1 MKQKGLYK
9 AALYCRLSQDDGLV
23 GDSSSIQTQKM
34 MLEKYANDN
43 GIIIVD
49 YYIDDGYSGTNFD
62 RPAFPRMIA
71 DIDDEKVN
79 MVITKDL
86 SRLGRDYVRTGY
98 YIDFYFKDKDI
109 RYIAIN
115 DNVDTLYENN
125 DIAPFKNILNEM
137 YAKDTSRKVKTAK
150 KLLMQKGLYMA
161 AQPPYGYKKDPNDKN
176 HLVIDEEAAKV
187 VKLIFD
193 LVLSNMGISTIAK
206 ELNKRCVP
214 IPSVY
219 KASKGYQCYQ
229 TLLDSRKLKYNDDD
243 VEKWST
249 ATVGNILRNQ
259 MYVGDMVGNK
269 REIKNYRTGKQIIHT
284 KDEYIVIP
292 NTHEPIISRED
303 FEKVQKQVSNKHRPS
318 KTNHENIFRGILKCA
333 NCGRS
338 MTMYHKVL
346 ANGKVVWRYRCMG
359 KTIRHGIDTESNIIK
374 YDDIYNVV
382 FKRLKELFNSI
393 KKDDDSFIN
402 DLISRYLPDETGLDK
417 KIREA
422 MNYSVNA
429 GGKRVRPMLM
439 LEVYKL
445 CGGDDCQVVYPFMA
459 ALECIHS
466 YSLVH
471 DDLPAMDNDDYR
483 RGRLTTHKVFGEDF
497 GILAG
502 DGLLNLAYEIMAE
515 ALISGEGDMTAKA
528 KAMEVIAR
536 KAGIKGMV
544 GGQAVDVELTGKAL
558 SDEQL
563 DFIFRLKT
571 GALIEA
577 AFLAG
582 AYLAGCDEKSADRLC
597 RAASLIGFA
606 FQIRDDIL
614 DVTSSLQELGK
625 PVFSDEK
632 NNKTTYVTL
641 YGMEKA
647 EADVQSMSDEALDI
661 IKSVGKNEFL
671 EEIVLN
677 LIHRNK

>member
-1 MKQKGLYK
+1 MCYKHELARYKGI
-9 AALYCRLSQDDGLV
+9 V
-23 GDSSSIQTQKM
+23 E
-34 MLEKYANDN
+34 EKLFA
-43 GIIIVD
+43 IVD
-49 YYIDDGYSGTNFD
+49 GCGA
-62 RPAFPRMIA
+62 P
-71 DIDDEKVN
+71 
-79 MVITKDL
+79 KDL
-86 SRLGRDYVRTGY
+86 KSAM
-98 YIDFYFKDKDI
+98 
-109 RYIAIN
+109 RYS
-115 DNVDTLYENN
+115 LE
-125 DIAPFKNILNEM
+125 
-137 YAKDTSRKVKTAK
+137 
-150 KLLMQKGLYMA
+150 
-161 AQPPYGYKKDPNDKN
+161 
-176 HLVIDEEAAKV
+176 
-187 VKLIFD
+187 
-193 LVLSNMGISTIAK
+193 
-206 ELNKRCVP
+206 
-214 IPSVY
+214 
-219 KASKGYQCYQ
+219 
-229 TLLDSRKLKYNDDD
+229 
-243 VEKWST
+243 
-249 ATVGNILRNQ
+249 
-259 MYVGDMVGNK
+259 
-269 REIKNYRTGKQIIHT
+269 
-284 KDEYIVIP
+284 
-292 NTHEPIISRED
+292 
-303 FEKVQKQVSNKHRPS
+303 
-318 KTNHENIFRGILKCA
+318 
-333 NCGRS
+333 
-338 MTMYHKVL
+338 
-346 ANGKVVWRYRCMG
+346 
-359 KTIRHGIDTESNIIK
+359 
-374 YDDIYNVV
+374 
-382 FKRLKELFNSI
+382 
-393 KKDDDSFIN
+393 
-402 DLISRYLPDETGLDK
+402 
-417 KIREA
+417 
-422 MNYSVNA
+422 A
-429 GGKRVRPMLM
+429 GGKRLRPAMTLYVCEMLD
-439 LEVYKL
+439 
-445 CGGDDCQVVYPFMA
+445 GDIRRALPFA
-459 ALECIHS
+459 CALEMIHT
-466 YSLVH
+466 YSLIH
-471 DDLPAMDNDDYR
+471 DDLPCMDNDDYR

-582 AYLAGCDEKSADRLC
+582 AYLAGCDEKLADRLC